1 MFKHAK
7 RVVIALVLFMSVLG
21 LSFTGSAMAD
31 DYIIGAGDVLQVS
44 VWGSPEFSV
53 ETPVRPDGKMT
64 LPAVGDVVA
73 EGMTP
78 QQLSKKLEEVIKKFI
93 KRPIVTL
100 SVTQITNN
108 KIFISGGGVSSGV
121 IPLPGKTTL
130 FKLLCQLDNI
140 RDTDL
145 TNAYLSRNGK
155 KLLTNFYPLFMD
167 GDLSQDVELKAN
179 DILHIPANAVNKV
192 YVVGA
197 VASPQAVPYLHGMKV
212 LDAILA
218 AGGFEEF
225 AKKSK
230 VVIMRRDGKQL
241 IVDIEDLLKGKDIK
255 QNVPVNPG
263 DYVIVKESMF

>member
-1 MFKHAK
+1 MMNKILM
-7 RVVIALVLFMSVLG
+7 VLVLVWSLVG
-21 LSFTGSAMAD
+21 VGIVGPVAAD

-64 LPAVGDVVA
+64 LPAVGEVVA
-73 EGMTP
+73 EGLTP
-78 QQLSKKLEEVIKKFI
+78 QQLGKKLEEVIKKFI

-108 KIFISGGGVSSGV
+108 KVYISGGGVGTGV
-121 IPLPGKTTL
+121 ISLPGKTTL

-140 RDTDL
+140 RETDL
-145 TNAYLSRNGK
+145 TNAYLSRNGT
-155 KLLTNFYPLFMD
+155 KLLTNLYPLFME
-167 GDLSQDVELKAN
+167 GDLSQDIELKT
-179 DILHIPANAVNKV
+179 DDVIHIPANEVNKV

-197 VASPQAVPYLHGMKV
+197 IAAPQAVPFTHGMKV

-225 AKKSK
+225 AKQTN
-230 VVIMRRDGKQL
+230 VVIMRKDGTQIAVNIK
-241 IVDIEDLLKGKDIK
+241 DLLKGKDIK
-255 QNVPVNPG
+255 QNVSVMPG

>member
-1 MFKHAK
+1 MLVSSK
-7 RVVIALVLFMSVLG
+7 RILFILFLF
-21 LSFTGSAMAD
+21 LSLAGYGFTGSAMAD

-64 LPAVGDVVA
+64 LPAVGEIVA
-73 EGMTP
+73 EGLTP
-78 QQLSKKLEEVIKKFI
+78 AQLSKKLEEAIKKFI

-108 KIFISGGGVSSGV
+108 KIYISGGGVGTGV
-121 IPLPGKTTL
+121 ISLPGKTTL
-130 FKLLCQLDNI
+130 FKLLCQLENI
-140 RDTDL
+140 RETDL

-167 GDLSQDVELKAN
+167 GDLSQDIELKAN
-179 DILHIPANAVNKV
+179 DILHIPANEVNKV

-197 VASPQAVPYLHGMKV
+197 VTNPQAVPYIHGMKV

-225 AKKSK
+225 AKQSK
-230 VVIMRRDGKQL
+230 VTIMRRDGKQL
-241 IVDIEDLLKGKDIK
+241 NVDIEDLLKGKDIK
-255 QNVPVNPG
+255 QNVSVNPG

>member
-1 MFKHAK
+1 MFTYSK
-7 RVVIALVLFMSVLG
+7 RVVIVLFLFISFLGFVFAGLVL
-21 LSFTGSAMAD
+21 AD

-64 LPAVGDVVA
+64 LPAVGEVVA
-73 EGMTP
+73 EGLTP

-108 KIFISGGGVSSGV
+108 KIFISGGGVGSGV
-121 IPLPGKTTL
+121 ISLPGKTTL

-140 RDTDL
+140 RETDL
-145 TNAYLSRNGK
+145 TNAYLSRNGT

-167 GDLSQDVELKAN
+167 GDLSQDVALKAN
-179 DILHIPANAVNKV
+179 DILHIPANEVNKV

-197 VASPQAVPYLHGMKV
+197 VTNPQAVSYIHGMKV

-225 AKKSK
+225 AKQSK

-241 IVDIEDLLKGKDIK
+241 TVDIEDLLKGKDIK
-255 QNVPVNPG
+255 QNVSVSPG
-263 DYVIVKESMF
+263 DYVIVRESMF